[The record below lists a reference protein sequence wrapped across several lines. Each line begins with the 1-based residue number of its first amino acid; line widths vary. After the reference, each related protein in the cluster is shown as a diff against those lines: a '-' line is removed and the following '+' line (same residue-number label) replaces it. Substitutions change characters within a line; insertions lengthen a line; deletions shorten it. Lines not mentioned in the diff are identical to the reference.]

1 MGPLDL
7 HVEVVA
13 VAREAH
19 FIGEVLG
26 PVDEVLAAAEIDGVD
41 VGRVRHDRAKLAR
54 VPLAEEVVLLAQ
66 PLEEVHRQGPVGD
79 PLPHE
84 VLLGGHRGLERL
96 ERGHELV
103 DGLRGCVLDA
113 GPADVL
119 ELAMLGHGRS
129 SISLRRPKGTIYVT

>member
-41 VGRVRHDRAKLAR
+41 VGRVRHDRAELAR

-66 PLEEVHRQGPVGD
+66 PLQELERQGAVGH
-79 PLPHE
+79 PLPHDG
-84 VLLGGHRGLERL
+84 LGGGNLGLKGLEA
-96 ERGHELV
+96 GHELV
-103 DGLRGCVLDA
+103 DGQGGGILAAARLA
-113 GPADVL
+113 NVL
-119 ELAMLGHGRS
+119 ELAVLGGIAHAASVEFG
-129 SISLRRPKGTIYVT
+129 